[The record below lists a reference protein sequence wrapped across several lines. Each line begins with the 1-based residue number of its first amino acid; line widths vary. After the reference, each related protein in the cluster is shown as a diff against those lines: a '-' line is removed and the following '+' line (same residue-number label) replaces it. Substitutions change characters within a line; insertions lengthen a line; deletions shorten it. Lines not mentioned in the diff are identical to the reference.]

1 MFAFAY
7 SRPTDLAEALATL
20 AGSEEAKPLAGGQ
33 TLIPTLKQRLASPSD
48 LVDLSR
54 LAALKG
60 IALADGALVIGA
72 MTRHV
77 EVATSPLV
85 AAHLPALAALA
96 GLIGDPAVRNRGT
109 LGGSVANNDP
119 SADYPAACLAL
130 DAVIVTDRR
139 ELPAG
144 AFFTGLFETALEP
157 GELVTAVR
165 FPLGGEGTYEKYP
178 NPASRYAMAGVFVWR
193 GQGDA
198 ETPEVRVAV
207 TGASQGGV
215 FRWAEAEAAL
225 VAEFS
230 PSALAGLRP
239 EADDMIA
246 DIHGSGAYRA
256 QLVAVMAKRAVA
268 GLAAAR

>member
-7 SRPTDLAEALATL
+7 HRPATLIEAQAALA
-20 AGSEEAKPLAGGQ
+20 ASEEAKPLAGGQ

-48 LVDLSR
+48 LVDLGGIP
-54 LAALKG
+54 ALRG
-60 IALADGALVIGA
+60 ITVVQDLLVIGA
-72 MTRHV
+72 MVRHV
-77 EVATSPLV
+77 EVATSPIV
-85 AAHLPALAALA
+85 ATHLPALAALA

-144 AFFTGLFETALEP
+144 DFFTGLFETALQP
-157 GELVTAVR
+157 GEIVTAVR
-165 FPLGGEGTYEKYP
+165 FPLGGEATYEKFP
-178 NPASRYAMAGVFVWR
+178 NPASRYAMAGVFVRR
-193 GQGDA
+193 GEGGI
-198 ETPEVRVAV
+198 RVAV

-215 FRWAEAEAAL
+215 FRWGAAEAAL
-225 VAEFS
+225 AAGFS
-230 PSALAGLRP
+230 PAALDGLRP
-239 EADDMIA
+239 EAEEMIA

-256 QLVAVMAKRAVA
+256 QLVAVMARRAVA
-268 GLAAAR
+268 RLAAAR